1 MQKVDQAYGYSWL
14 LQVEGKNKGKN
25 DGLQLLA
32 LLLKVD
38 SSL

>member
-1 MQKVDQAYGYSWL
+1 MQKVDQAYGYGWP
-14 LQVEGKNKGKN
+14 LQSEGKNKGKN

-32 LLLKVD
+32 LLSKVD